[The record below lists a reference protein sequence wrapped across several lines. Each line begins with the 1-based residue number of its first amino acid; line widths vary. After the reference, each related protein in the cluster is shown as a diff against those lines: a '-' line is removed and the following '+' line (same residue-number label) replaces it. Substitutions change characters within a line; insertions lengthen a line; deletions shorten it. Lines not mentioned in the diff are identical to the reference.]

1 MNKINKL
8 KYLGLACFVLDMII
22 QGHWLFGRGYGG
34 WIYDDSL
41 HNTFIFLCTAA
52 IIFVESRFVVW
63 LALIGLLI
71 VIILTIW
78 FLVRFFRN
86 KKCFLIPLC
95 LMCVNVL
102 LHIGAYWD
110 VPSNYAGLIYK
121 IISCAIFTLLVYR
134 EYHKAKE

>member
-8 KYLGLACFVLDMII
+8 KYLGLALFMIDMII
-22 QGHWLFGRGYGG
+22 QGHWLFGRGYDG

-41 HNTFIFLCTAA
+41 YNTFIFLCAVT

-63 LALIGLLI
+63 LALIGLGLVI
-71 VIILTIW
+71 VLTIW

-95 LMCVNVL
+95 LMCVNIL
-102 LHIGAYWD
+102 LHIGA
-110 VPSNYAGLIYK
+110 
-121 IISCAIFTLLVYR
+121 
-134 EYHKAKE
+134 